1 MPSRLRTLN
10 ELDASGKRVLVR
22 VDYNVPMNDGAMS
35 DDSRLRATLPTL
47 QHLLN
52 RRAAVVICSHLGR
65 PDGKVVETL
74 RLAPIARRLSQMLDR
89 PVATVS
95 DCIGPEVEAAVAAL
109 RPGQALLLENLRFH
123 PEEERNDPVFA
134 RGLAALADLYVN
146 DAFATAHRAHAS
158 TEGVAHLLP
167 SAAGFLMEKEVSSL
181 SRLLQEPARPFATI
195 IGGAKVST
203 KATVLEH
210 LLQRVDALLVG
221 GGMACTFLAAEGYEM
236 GRSLVEKEV
245 LPTARD
251 FINAARQRGV
261 SLLLPSDAVVVREL
275 KAHAPHETVGI
286 AEVGPDQMMVDIG
299 PDTVRQFREML
310 QRSRTVFW
318 NGPLGVF
325 EMPPFDQGT
334 RLVAEAMAGLD
345 AVTMVGGGETVAAVE
360 QAGLAWRFTHVS
372 TGGGASL
379 EFLEGRTLPGV
390 AALMQATT

>member
-10 ELDASGKRVLVR
+10 DLDVGGKRVLVR
-22 VDYNVPMNDGAMS
+22 VDYNLPMNEGAIT

-47 QHLLN
+47 QHLLD
-52 RRAAVVICSHLGR
+52 RRAAVILCTHLGR
-65 PDGKVVETL
+65 PDGKVVEAL
-74 RLAPIARRLSQMLDR
+74 RLAPIAKRLSQLLDR
-89 PVATVS
+89 PVATTP
-95 DCIGPEVEAAVAAL
+95 DCIGPEVEGAVASL
-109 RPGQALLLENLRFH
+109 RPSQVLLLENLRFH
-123 PEEERNDPVFA
+123 PEEERNDPSFA
-134 RGLAALADLYVN
+134 RQLAALADTYVN
-146 DAFATAHRAHAS
+146 DAFAAAHRGHAS

-167 SAAGFLMEKEVSSL
+167 AAAGFLMEKEVSSL
-181 SRLLQEPARPFATI
+181 SRLLKEPERPFTAI

-203 KATVLEH
+203 KATVLEQ

-236 GRSLVEKEV
+236 GRSLVEQEV
-245 LPTARD
+245 LETARS
-251 FINAARQRGV
+251 FINAARQHGV
-261 SLLLPSDAVVVREL
+261 SILLPSDAVVVQEL
-275 KAHAPHETVGI
+275 RPHAPHQTVGI
-286 AEVGPDQMMVDIG
+286 AEVSSDQMVVDIG
-299 PDTVRQFREML
+299 PDSIRQFGEML

-334 RLVAEAMAGLD
+334 RAVAEAMAGLD

-360 QAGLAWRFTHVS
+360 QTGLAWRFTHVS

-390 AALMQATT
+390 EALMQQSG

>member
-1 MPSRLRTLN
+1 LPSRLRTLN

-65 PDGKVVETL
+65 PDGKVVESL

-134 RGLAALADLYVN
+134 RELAALADLYVN
-146 DAFATAHRAHAS
+146 DAFAAAHRAHAS

-286 AEVGPDQMMVDIG
+286 AEVASDQMMVDIG

>member
-10 ELDASGKRVLVR
+10 DLDVSGKRVLVR

-65 PDGKVVETL
+65 PDGRVVETL
-74 RLAPIARRLSQMLDR
+74 RLAPIAIRLSQMLDR

-95 DCIGPEVEAAVAAL
+95 DCIGPEVEAAVVAL

-123 PEEERNDPVFA
+123 AEEERNDPDFA
-134 RGLAALADLYVN
+134 RQLASLADLYVN

-167 SAAGFLMEKEVSSL
+167 AAAGFLMEKEVSSL

-236 GRSLVEKEV
+236 GRSLVEKDV
-245 LPTARD
+245 LQTARD

-275 KAHAPHETVGI
+275 RPHAPHETVGI

-390 AALMQATT
+390 AALTQVT

>member
-1 MPSRLRTLN
+1 MN
-10 ELDASGKRVLVR
+10 DLDVAGKRVLVR
-22 VDYNVPMNDGAMS
+22 VDYNVPMNEGAIT

-65 PDGKVVETL
+65 PDGKVVESL
-74 RLAPIARRLSQMLDR
+74 RLAPIAKRLAQMLER
-89 PVATVS
+89 PVATAP
-95 DCIGPEVEAAVAAL
+95 DCIGPEVEATVAAL

-123 PEEERNDPVFA
+123 PEEERNDPGFA
-134 RGLAALADLYVN
+134 RELAALADLYVN
-146 DAFATAHRAHAS
+146 DAFAAAHRAHAS

-181 SRLLQEPARPFATI
+181 SRLLQEPERPFATI

-245 LPTARD
+245 LQTARD

-275 KAHAPHETVGI
+275 RPHAQHETVGI
-286 AEVGPDQMMVDIG
+286 ADVAADQMVVDIG

-360 QAGLAWRFTHVS
+360 QAGLTWRFTHVS

-390 AALMQATT
+390 AALMQETG

>member
-134 RGLAALADLYVN
+134 RELAALADLYVN
-146 DAFATAHRAHAS
+146 DAFAAAHRAHAS

>member
-10 ELDASGKRVLVR
+10 ELDVSGKRVLVR

-134 RGLAALADLYVN
+134 RELAALADLYVN
-146 DAFATAHRAHAS
+146 DAFAAAHRAHAS